1 MNTFPFDTDEYY
13 LVCCKVSDSKTFLE
27 TLYLYYL
34 MFANHH
40 VYYRL
45 ARLTWT
51 FKNVLDPFH
60 LQRNKLYRKY
70 RPVRIPKKNNCW
82 YGTQKLPKNLNIY
95 LWNYQTETT
104 IFLAT
109 KHEKTSMTCNYL
121 NFSIHKIHQN
131 SKKWWLLWIW
141 CQCFWDSTKD

>member
-1 MNTFPFDTDEYY
+1 MFKFSAEDITSDYRILLWLVNTFPFDTDEYY
-13 LVCCKVSDSKTFLE
+13 LVCYKVSDSKTFLE

-70 RPVRIPKKNNCW
+70 KPVRITWKEQLLIWNSET
-82 YGTQKLPKNLNIY
+82 TQKPKHLSLKLPNRNNYFSSYKAWKNKYDMQLFKFFH
-95 LWNYQTETT
+95 T
-104 IFLAT
+104 
-109 KHEKTSMTCNYL
+109 
-121 NFSIHKIHQN
+121 
-131 SKKWWLLWIW
+131 
-141 CQCFWDSTKD
+141 